1 MEVSFQK
8 AMEIINKTGKY
19 GTHSGREN
27 ASHLLSLLGH
37 PEKSLHIIHVAGTN
51 GKGSVCSFLADMLT
65 ACGFRTGLFTSPHLV
80 DARERIQIDRKWIR
94 EKDFSSCFARVQTAV
109 DLLAEQGYTGIT
121 YFDYFFAVAM
131 CYYSEQNVDYVVME
145 TGLGGLL
152 DSTNAIN
159 HPVLCII
166 TSISFD
172 HTEILGDTLAKIA
185 AEKAGIIK
193 SKTPLIYCAN
203 EAEVCTVVESAAISA
218 EIPYFGVRRDHCK
231 LISLEDGKLTFSFSA
246 AISPD
251 TAEFSCQLTV
261 NSPALY
267 QMENASIAYMAAR
280 YLCGQKNTESRISL
294 QNITNQIPPKNSAF
308 FWFMVNS
315 VSETN
320 DTILKKALEH
330 SCWAGRMEQI
340 YPNVYLDG
348 AHNADGI
355 CMLLDS
361 LRLVAKGYKVLLLF
375 TAVKE
380 KDTNLMIREICES
393 GLFCQY
399 YLTSISGPRAIEPN
413 ALKEQF
419 CRFTNLPVKTF
430 SSLEEAFYHG
440 LETAKQ
446 QNFIFLIAGS
456 LYLVG
461 SIKELIS

>member
-1 MEVSFQK
+1 MESSFQK

-27 ASHLLSLLGH
+27 ALHLLSLLDH
-37 PEKSLHIIHVAGTN
+37 PEKSLKIIHVAGTN

-80 DARERIQIDRKWIR
+80 DARERIQIDREWIS
-94 EKDFSSCFARVQTAV
+94 EKEFSNCFARVQAAI
-109 DLLAEQGYTGIT
+109 DLLTEQGYTGIT

-152 DSTNAIN
+152 DSTNAIE

-172 HTEILGDTLAKIA
+172 HTEVLGDTLAKIA

-193 SKTPLIYCAN
+193 SDTPLIYCAN
-203 EAEVCTVVESAAISA
+203 EADVCNVVESAAISA
-218 EIPYFGVRRDHCK
+218 DIPYLGVRRDNCT
-231 LISLEDGKLTFSFSA
+231 LICLKDEKITFLFSNTYKKTSVSD
-246 AISPD
+246 I
-251 TAEFSCQLTV
+251 AELSYQLTI

-267 QMENASIAYMAAR
+267 QMENAAIAYLAAR
-280 YLCGQKNTESRISL
+280 YLCGQNFIQKEDSISFWSA
-294 QNITNQIPPKNSAF
+294 IT
-308 FWFMVNS
+308 S
-315 VSETN
+315 VSEAN
-320 DTILKKALEH
+320 DNILKKALEH
-330 SCWAGRMEQI
+330 SYWAGRMEQI
-340 YPNVYLDG
+340 YPHVYLDG

-361 LRLVAKGYKVLLLF
+361 LRLIAKNQKILLLF

-399 YLTSISGPRAIEPN
+399 YLTSISGPRAIKPD
-413 ALKEQF
+413 ALKEKF
-419 CRFTNLPVKTF
+419 CHFTNLPVKTF
-430 SSLEEAFYHG
+430 SSLKEAFYQG

-446 QNFIFLIAGS
+446 QNFIFLITGS